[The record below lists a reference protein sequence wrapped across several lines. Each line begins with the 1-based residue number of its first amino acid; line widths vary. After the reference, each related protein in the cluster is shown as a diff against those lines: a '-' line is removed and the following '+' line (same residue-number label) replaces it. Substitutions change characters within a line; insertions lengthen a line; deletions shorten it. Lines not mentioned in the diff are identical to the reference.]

1 MLGVYA
7 GRRARRRRRGQP
19 APHRRP
25 DRRRRRVSRRVD
37 ERAGARPAV
46 RRLRTARQRGRDL
59 RARTSWRPEPLV
71 HVERVPVPVRGTLR
85 SARRACSLNRRVL
98 CVLCGDS
105 VIAPAIVVATAVS
118 YALGWAIGIPLLV
131 PVFNTLAAFPFMV
144 AALSRGDVRLAVT
157 RMLVW
162 ALALGV
168 CATLLS
174 YAQPWRTDS
183 LFLRAASYRVEM
195 FQWVMTGHGA
205 ESDPARFI
213 PQQAAHAAVWQRLLL
228 RAAGWWRAETAI
240 GRRESEFRRRAQAP
254 PSAAKADRAAR
265 GPRCRT
271 TRARFRGRAFH
282 RCAAARQPSV
292 LRSS

>member
-1 MLGVYA
+1 MSGDELTDGVLGATVVICNDYEFELL
-7 GRRARRRRRGQP
+7 GQKTGMRE
-19 APHRRP
+19 A
-25 DRRRRRVSRRVD
+25 D
-37 ERAGARPAV
+37 
-46 RRLRTARQRGRDL
+46 
-59 RARTSWRPEPLV
+59 
-71 HVERVPVPVRGTLR
+71 
-85 SARRACSLNRRVL
+85 VL
-98 CVLCGDS
+98 
-105 VIAPAIVVATAVS
+105 AQAIVVATAVS

-144 AALSRGDVRLAVT
+144 AALSRGDVRLAVA

-213 PQQAAHAAVWQRLLL
+213 PQQAAHAAVF
-228 RAAGWWRAETAI
+228 AALALASG
-240 GRRESEFRRRAQAP
+240 G
-254 PSAAKADRAAR
+254 
-265 GPRCRT
+265 
-271 TRARFRGRAFH
+271 
-282 RCAAARQPSV
+282 V
-292 LRSS
+292 